1 MPQHMRRQD
10 LVDAAVFLREFV
22 RSPLLT
28 ASVAPSSRV
37 LADHIAA
44 PVPAQGTRSLWN
56 SDLGRVRSPRPSS
69 TASVAGAGTWPS
81 SSARDWPP

>member
-1 MPQHMRRQD
+1 MTRQH
-10 LVDAAVFLREFV
+10 LADATVFLREFV

-44 PVPAQGTRSLWN
+44 PVPPRGDLSLIHI
-56 SDLGRVRSPRPSS
+56 
-69 TASVAGAGTWPS
+69 
-81 SSARDWPP
+81 